1 MKFLENVRRGI
12 TKQQATKSESRALVP
27 VPQRQHEIVPLRKSD
42 LAAQKAELLEPRRQS
57 QLDNFGAINAELFR
71 FEMWCSITG
80 KPFVAVAEIHGKNLF
95 VIANEE
101 ATHRATTFEPGYQM
115 YSVEVSP
122 DWACLWCGTREGHQ
136 DFLGSIWEC
145 TEPACGHV
153 LHCAGSK
160 RNRFR
165 CACGQIAPRVF
176 GRSGLFHVYI
186 YDGVRG
192 PDGRGRVNMVQNY
205 DGSYSYKSFR
215 GASNGSLV
223 SSNKWLRKLPK

>member
-1 MKFLENVRRGI
+1 MGFFDDVRRGI
-12 TKQQATKSESRALVP
+12 TKQSDSRALVP
-27 VPQRQHEIVPLRKSD
+27 VQRRQDLISASKQEIIPPPLR
-42 LAAQKAELLEPRRQS
+42 EPPSLQDRS
-57 QLDNFGAINAELFR
+57 LDNHGIIDAELFR
-71 FEMWCSITG
+71 FEMWCSLTG
-80 KPFVAVAEIHGKNLF
+80 KPFVAVAEVHGKNLF
-95 VIANEE
+95 VLVNEE
-101 ATHRATTFEPGYQM
+101 AKHRASTFEPGYQM

-122 DWACLWCGTREGHQ
+122 DWACPWCKTREGHQ

-192 PDGRGRVNMVQNY
+192 PDGRGRVNMVSNY
-205 DGSYSYKSFR
+205 DGSYSYKFFR